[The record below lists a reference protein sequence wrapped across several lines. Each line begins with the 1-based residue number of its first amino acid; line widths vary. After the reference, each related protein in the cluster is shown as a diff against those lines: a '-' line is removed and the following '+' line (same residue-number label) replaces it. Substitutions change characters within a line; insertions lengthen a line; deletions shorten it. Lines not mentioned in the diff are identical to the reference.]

1 VDLLVSGRT
10 LTDTAAALGVGRPAV
25 SDWVNHSPVFIAALN
40 SRRQELFDGIVDEL
54 RGLLPRA
61 VAVLKQELEG
71 DTPLPAAIQVLKSC
85 GLYGAGGRPTG
96 PTTVKDADLANRQR
110 ASDRLMAEL
119 SVLAGEP

>member
-1 VDLLVSGRT
+1 
-10 LTDTAAALGVGRPAV
+10 
-25 SDWVNHSPVFIAALN
+25 
-40 SRRQELFDGIVDEL
+40 VDEL

-96 PTTVKDADLANRQR
+96 PTTVEDADLANRQR